1 MLLMLLA
8 CYAGEIE
15 RLEGEIDD
23 LQEEV
28 VELEGQ
34 IAGADTAAP
43 SDSEADTPT
52 PGDVFVDA
60 AYDSGPRIWTVSVE
74 LSEPGE
80 GVLIGSYVNYDSVEL
95 PLTGT
100 CTTAQIDEEWGGY
113 VTFTVEVEWASG
125 AWSCVEVLGPDAQP
139 STRCEAVKV
148 RPVEC

>member
-28 VELEGQ
+28 DELEDQ
-34 IAGADTAAP
+34 IAETDSAV
-43 SDSEADTPT
+43 DSEADIPA

-60 AYDSGPRIWTVSVE
+60 AWDSGSKIWTVSVE

-80 GVLIGSYVNYDSVEL
+80 GGLIGSYVNYDSVEL

-100 CTTAQIDEEWGGY
+100 CTTAQIDEGWGY
-113 VTFTVEVEWASG
+113 AVTFTVEVEWASG
-125 AWSCVEVLGPDAQP
+125 AWSCTEVLGPDAQP
-139 STRCEAVKV
+139 STGCEAVRV
-148 RPVEC
+148 RPVGC